1 MKFFEPTKSPRV
13 KICGLRSLE
22 NSREVIAAGADAI
35 GLNFR
40 PRSKRFIA
48 PEEAATWLGELAGQ
62 VCRVGLFVDASID
75 EIEAAVDLC
84 VLDALQL
91 HGKESPEFCDE
102 VSAFGLPVIKAIG
115 VSGDQLVH
123 DPTEFAQTHWLLDA
137 FDPKQFGGTGKAFRW
152 EVAKR
157 VMAENPGK
165 LVILAG
171 GLTPENVADAVH
183 AVSPHAVD
191 TASGVESAPGI
202 KDPELV
208 RQFVANAGK
217 L

>member
-1 MKFFEPTKSPRV
+1 MPRV

-22 NSREVIAAGADAI
+22 NSREVIEAGADAI
-35 GLNFR
+35 GLNFW

-48 PEEAATWLGELAGQ
+48 PTEAAEWLGELAGQ
-62 VCRVGLFVDASID
+62 VCRVGLFVDATID
-75 EIEAAVDLC
+75 EIEAAMDLC
-84 VLDALQL
+84 VLDAVQL
-91 HGKESPEFCDE
+91 HGKESPEFCED

-115 VSGDQLVH
+115 VSGDQLIH
-123 DPTEFAQTHWLLDA
+123 DPADYAETHWLLDA
-137 FDPKQFGGTGKAFRW
+137 FDPNQFGGTGKAFRW

-157 VMAENPGK
+157 VIDENPDK

-171 GLTPENVADAVH
+171 GLKPGNVAEAVE

-202 KDPELV
+202 KDAGLV
-208 RQFVANAGK
+208 REFVSRVQSG
-217 L
+217 